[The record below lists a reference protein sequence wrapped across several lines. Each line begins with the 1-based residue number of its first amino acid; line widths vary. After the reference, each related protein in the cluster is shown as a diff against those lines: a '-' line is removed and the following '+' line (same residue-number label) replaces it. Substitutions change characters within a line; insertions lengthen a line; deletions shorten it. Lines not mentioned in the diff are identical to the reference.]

1 MSANSVLKIFSGNA
15 NRGLAQEIC
24 DYLKVSMGNA
34 EVSRFSDGEILVQI
48 NENVR
53 ATDVFV
59 IQPTCPPVNDNL
71 MELLIMIDA
80 FQRAS
85 AQRITA
91 VVPYYGY
98 ARQDRKVQP
107 RVPISSKLVANLIT
121 NAGADRVL
129 TMDLHAGQIQG
140 FFDIPVDNL
149 IAAPILIDYIKKKE
163 LQDVVIVS
171 PDTGGVERAR
181 EVAGRLG
188 ANIAIIDKR
197 RESPNKA
204 EAMNVIGDVAN
215 KNLIILDD
223 MIDTAGTL
231 IQAVEVLKE
240 KGAKDIYAACSHSVF
255 SGPAIDRIK
264 DSKIKEVITT
274 NTIPLNDNK
283 RIPKIT
289 SLSVAT
295 LLGEAIN
302 RIHEGTS
309 VSSLFR

>member
-1 MSANSVLKIFSGNA
+1 MVGELKIFSGNA
-15 NRGLAQEIC
+15 NRSLAQEIC
-24 DYLKVSMGNA
+24 DYLKISMGNA
-34 EVSRFSDGEILVQI
+34 EVSRFSDGEVMVQI

-53 ATDVFV
+53 ATDVFIV
-59 IQPTCPPVNDNL
+59 QPTCPPVNDHL

-80 FQRAS
+80 VKRAS

-91 VVPYYGY
+91 VIPYYGY

-163 LQDVVIVS
+163 LEDVVIVS

-197 RESPNKA
+197 RESPNEA
-204 EAMNVIGDVAN
+204 EAMNVIGEVAH

-231 IQAVEVLKE
+231 TQAVEVLKE
-240 KGAKDIYAACSHSVF
+240 KGGKDIYAACSHSVF

-264 DSKIKEVITT
+264 NSKLKEVITT

-283 RIPKIT
+283 KIPKIT